1 MERPLFSRNIAVLY
15 RLNQKILF
23 RIAKQKN
30 LPLEVGQIPVMMQ
43 VYRYPGLTQDTISSN
58 SGVDKSTVARV
69 LKQLEGSGMVRR
81 DEDPDDRRVNHIYT
95 TSKGEKYRDEVFQ
108 MIHEL
113 HDILYRGLTEEEV
126 EHAIPLVMKMRT
138 NAENFLSKTNFTKKE
153 AGGES

>member
-23 RIAKQKN
+23 RIAKQKS

-43 VYRYPGLTQDTISSN
+43 VYRYPGLTQDMISAN

-69 LKQLEGSGMVRR
+69 LKQLEESGMVRR
-81 DEDPDDRRVNHIYT
+81 DADQDDRRVNHIYT
-95 TSKGEKYRDEVFQ
+95 TAKAEQYRERVFQ

-113 HDILYRGLTEEEV
+113 HDILYQGLTEDEV
-126 EHAIPLVMKMRT
+126 EHAIPLVMKMRA
-138 NAENFLSKTNFTKKE
+138 NAEGYLGKSKCTKKE